1 MLQVGTRYALPL
13 CAVSTALA
21 YYLGAQ
27 LGMAFASPTD
37 PISPIWP
44 PNAILLGVLLCTPV
58 GWWPAMVLAALPA
71 HLAVELNGAP
81 LLLVFSWFV
90 SNCSQAL
97 IGAVCIRRFIA
108 PPVRFDNVRR
118 VLVFVAFGA
127 VLSPFVASFLDVGF
141 VTWNNWA
148 FGQSYVN
155 LWRVRFFS
163 NVLAVLTFVPII
175 VPWDIEALSV
185 MRASNARRR
194 LEAAG
199 LAAGLIS
206 LPLIAF
212 LWHPPA
218 ALAAPL
224 LLSIALPCLLWAA
237 VRFGPRGASMSLL
250 SVNFL
255 LIIRVMHGRGLF
267 AAGPLRENI
276 LALQLFLIGV
286 SIPIMVLAAVIR
298 ERTRAESKRRRHE
311 EWLHTVLGAAQMGTW
326 SLDLATRAM
335 RLSRRSRELF
345 GFAALPT
352 NGRDNHAARLTA
364 DERDVFLSVAG
375 NTGEESAPHVGE
387 FRLVGPHGLTRWILS
402 KGDVIHDGNGQP
414 VRVVGVHADIT
425 DRKLAEAELREEIE
439 TRARVERALRASEER
454 RAIAFRT
461 SPDAIAVVRRIDGH
475 FIEVNEHWTALFGYE
490 VHEAVGRTRDE
501 LGICLHG
508 AECAQLDELLELQG
522 YVRDFEIDVR
532 NKAGQILR
540 VVVACETV
548 DVGPEACFIILMRD
562 VTEPR
567 RAERE
572 IESQRRQLAHLSRV
586 SLLGELSGAVAHE
599 LNQPLAAILANTRA
613 AQRMLAHD
621 VLDREELRAILEDIA
636 ADDSRAGE
644 VIRRLRRMLQK
655 GDNDPQQVVMNDVID
670 EMLALAHSEVVQ
682 RGVAITTHFAPSLP
696 PVAADRVQL
705 QQVMLNLIVNACDA
719 MSENPPNDRRIVIT
733 TADVGS
739 AVRLSISDR
748 GTGIMTQPIDSV
760 FDQFVSSKR
769 NGLGLGLSICRSIV
783 NAHGGRLWAENN
795 ADRGATFHLL
805 LPRTQFTLHVPP
817 LAHRQEKRVAAGSS
831 R

>member
-1 MLQVGTRYALPL
+1 MTNRISTRRLGARYGLAL
-13 CAVSTALA
+13 CAVSTAVA

-27 LGMAFASPTD
+27 LGMAFASPTE

-44 PNAILLGVLLCTPV
+44 PNAILLGVLLCTRV
-58 GWWPAMVLAALPA
+58 TWWPVMLLATLPA

-81 LLLVFSWFV
+81 LLLVVSWFV

-97 IGAVCIRRFIA
+97 LGAICIRRFIA

-118 VLVFVAFGA
+118 VVIFVAFGA
-127 VLSPFVASFLDVGF
+127 LLAPFLASFLDVDF
-141 VTWNNWA
+141 VRWNHWA
-148 FGQSYVN
+148 FGQSYWN

-163 NVLAVLTFVPII
+163 NVLAVLTFVPVI
-175 VPWDIEALSV
+175 VPWEADTISVISASSRRRRIEAACLAGTLILLPV
-185 MRASNARRR
+185 IAFAWRPP
-194 LEAAG
+194 AG
-199 LAAGLIS
+199 LAI
-206 LPLIAF
+206 
-212 LWHPPA
+212 
-218 ALAAPL
+218 PL
-224 LLSIALPCLLWAA
+224 LLGIALPTLLWAA
-237 VRFGPRGASMSLL
+237 VRFGPRGASASLL
-250 SVNFL
+250 VLNVLSILWV
-255 LIIRVMHGRGLF
+255 IHGRGLF
-267 AAGPLRENI
+267 AGGPIRDNI
-276 LALQLFLIGV
+276 LALQLFLIGIY
-286 SIPIMVLAAVIR
+286 IPIMVLAAVIC
-298 ERTRAESKRRRHE
+298 ERSRAENKRRRHE

-326 SLDLATRAM
+326 SLDIATQTI

-345 GFAALPT
+345 GFATLPT
-352 NGRDNHAARLTA
+352 NGRDNHAAPLTP
-364 DERDVFLSVAG
+364 DEREVFVSVARSSD
-375 NTGEESAPHVGE
+375 EQSAPHVGE
-387 FRLVGPHGLTRWILS
+387 FRFVAPDGVTRWILS
-402 KGDVIHDGNGQP
+402 QGDVIYDSSGLP

-439 TRARVERALRASEER
+439 NRARVERALRASEER

-490 VHEAVGRTRDE
+490 VHEAIGRTRDE

-508 AECAQLDELLELQG
+508 TECAQLDELLALQG
-522 YVRDFEIDVR
+522 YVRDFELDVR
-532 NKAGQILR
+532 NKAGETLR

-548 DVGPEACFIILMRD
+548 DVGAEACFIILMRD

-655 GDNDPQQVVMNDVID
+655 GDTDPQQIVINDVID

-682 RGVAITTHFAPSLP
+682 RGVAITTRFAPSLP
-696 PVAADRVQL
+696 AVAADRVQL
-705 QQVMLNLIVNACDA
+705 QQVMQSHRQC
-719 MSENPPNDRRIVIT
+719 
-733 TADVGS
+733 
-739 AVRLSISDR
+739 VRCHERQSPGRTSYPHHDR
-748 GTGIMTQPIDSV
+748 GRWLGGSVID
-760 FDQFVSSKR
+760 
-769 NGLGLGLSICRSIV
+769 LGSRHRHHD
-783 NAHGGRLWAENN
+783 A
-795 ADRGATFHLL
+795 ADRQRLRPIRLL
-805 LPRTQFTLHVPP
+805 QAEWPRPRP
-817 LAHRQEKRVAAGSS
+817 LRRLRSDQ
-831 R
+831 